1 MYYLRPKIVLKW
13 SFQLITRQVWL
24 TAVRPNLNYVEP
36 HMEGWL
42 GGVTVTAAIG
52 VFVGKS
58 LVFSRRWT
66 EYRTIDGHFS

>member
-1 MYYLRPKIVLKW
+1 MVISAHNSPSLADRCETQPQLRRT
-13 SFQLITRQVWL
+13 SYGRM
-24 TAVRPNLNYVEP
+24 VR
-36 HMEGWL
+36 